1 MEGKEREISLVL
13 GKTDLRA
20 RLAQVLEMDDRA
32 SKQKHFEYEL
42 SRSDHRCGCV
52 SSRSS
57 SVNCHESR
65 LAIHIK
71 VLVLAMLLSRD

>member
-32 SKQKHFEYEL
+32 SKQKDFEYEL
-42 SRSDHRCGCV
+42 TSHDRNLRDV
-52 SSRSS
+52 SGKPRNSHTGI
-57 SVNCHESR
+57 CTEQFMEW
-65 LAIHIK
+65 LIW
-71 VLVLAMLLSRD
+71 